1 MCNRHPI
8 ALRPAPV
15 TVSSVAFS
23 NSPDFTAGLNAAQ
36 AEAVSYAEGPM
47 LVLAGP
53 GSGKTRV
60 LTHRIARL
68 VTSGVPAHRI
78 LAVTFTNKAAHEM
91 RLRLGGDRD
100 EKTGLAPDAVEFSR
114 LDGRSPRPGLL
125 PSGLLVPSSISTFHS
140 CCLRTLRLNAVAA
153 GLPRGFSVFDVADSL
168 RVIQANES
176 GLEKREVQALFEAI
190 SALRNLGV
198 LSAQE
203 LLEPEAS
210 PVIDGLRFDLGD
222 VEFFASQ
229 WERYQVRMLELGAL
243 DFDDLLVKTLQLLR
257 SPVGAHIGAYY
268 DAFLVDEFQ
277 DTNIVQFEILH
288 RLALDRGTIRDVCVV
303 GDPEQAIFGWRGGS
317 AEMMD
322 RFVEVFDPV
331 KVVELG
337 ENYRSTG
344 SIVETS
350 QRILDASSAKFKIK
364 LSTNNPLGAKPRV
377 YVCED
382 SEDEAE
388 RAAAAVKAHVDRGE
402 SSAVLVRTK
411 AQTRPFEVAF
421 ARLRIVH
428 NVVGATR
435 FVDRSE
441 VKDALAY
448 LHVVANPKND
458 PAFERAVISPRRGLG
473 EGAIEKLRVVSP
485 AASLREKLADTG
497 SLSAL
502 STSVR
507 GKFTAFA
514 ELLDDVESAARLSPY
529 EALRVVLDG
538 GLRDSFSDDPDRV
551 ANLDELLAAA
561 KSFGAPVS
569 DSAEHLAD
577 FLALYSL
584 SASTD
589 DVSPRRAAKAVII
602 TAHAAK
608 GNEFDHVWIAGLDED
623 VFPHLFAS
631 SPDEAEE
638 ERRLLYVAASRPR
651 TTLTVSHRA
660 RRIAAGRWQDSRPSP
675 FLAFFTG
682 TYRHDPRPEAA
693 LRADVVRLTPDEVKP
708 GTVVLHDVFGSG
720 TVLTSAGSV
729 VEICFDAPAKVRKID
744 LAFAPL
750 RLA

>member
-1 MCNRHPI
+1 M
-8 ALRPAPV
+8 AL
-15 TVSSVAFS
+15 S
-23 NSPDFTAGLNAAQ
+23 NSPDFTAGLNTAQ
-36 AEAVSYAEGPM
+36 AEAVSYDGGPM

-68 VTSGVPAHRI
+68 VASGVPAHRI
-78 LAVTFTNKAAHEM
+78 LAATFTNKAAHEM

-100 EKTGLAPDAVEFSR
+100 EKTGLAPDAAEFA
-114 LDGRSPRPGLL
+114 LLYGRAPRSGLL

-140 CCLRTLRLNAVAA
+140 CCLRTLRLNADAA

-198 LSAQE
+198 LSPQE
-203 LLEPEAS
+203 LLEPAAS
-210 PVIDGLRFDLGD
+210 PVLEGLRFDLGD

-243 DFDDLLVKTLQLLR
+243 DFDDLLVKMLQFLR
-257 SPVGAHIGAYY
+257 SPAGSHVGAYY

-277 DTNIVQFEILH
+277 DTNVVQFEIL
-288 RLALDRGTIRDVCVV
+288 RLLVGDAAATRDVCVV

-322 RFVEVFDPV
+322 RFVERFDPV

-337 ENYRSTG
+337 ENYRSSG
-344 SIVETS
+344 AIVETA
-350 QRILDASSAKFKIK
+350 QRILDASSAKLKIK
-364 LSTNNPLGAKPRV
+364 LFTENPYGEKPRV
-377 YVCED
+377 RVCDD
-382 SEDEAE
+382 SDDEAE

-421 ARLRIVH
+421 AGLGIAH

-448 LHVVANPKND
+448 LHVVSNPKND
-458 PAFERAVISPRRGLG
+458 PAFERAIVSPRRGLG
-473 EGAIEKLRVVSP
+473 EGAIEKLRAVSS
-485 AASLREKLADTG
+485 AASLREKLADTA
-497 SLSAL
+497 SLAALSA
-502 STSVR
+502 SVR
-507 GKFTAFA
+507 AKFAAFA
-514 ELLDDVESAARLSPY
+514 ELLDDVESAARVSPY

-538 GLRDSFSDDPDRV
+538 GLRTSFSDDPDRV

-561 KSFGAPVS
+561 KTFGAPA
-569 DSAEHLAD
+569 DDPAGHLAD
-577 FLALYSL
+577 FLARYSL

-589 DVSPRRAAKAVII
+589 DSFSSSRRGAKAVII

-608 GNEFDHVWIAGLDED
+608 GNEFDHVWIAGLDQD

-651 TTLTVSHRA
+651 KTLTVSHRA
-660 RRIAAGRWQDSRPSP
+660 RRIAGGRWQDSRPSP
-675 FLAFFTG
+675 FVAFFTG
-682 TYRHDPRPEAA
+682 TYRHDPHPAA
-693 LRADVVRLTPDEVKP
+693 TVRADVVRLTPDEVSP
-708 GTVVLHDVFGSG
+708 GTMVHHDVFGAG
-720 TVLTSAGSV
+720 TVVASAGSV
-729 VEICFDAPAKVRKID
+729 VKIRFDAPAKERTID

>member
-1 MCNRHPI
+1 M
-8 ALRPAPV
+8 AL
-15 TVSSVAFS
+15 S
-23 NSPDFTAGLNAAQ
+23 NSPDFTTGLNAAQ

-68 VTSGVPAHRI
+68 VASGVPAHRI
-78 LAVTFTNKAAHEM
+78 LAMTFTNKAAHEM

-100 EKTGLAPDAVEFSR
+100 EKTGLAPDAKEFSR
-114 LDGRSPRPGLL
+114 LYGRSPRSGLL

-140 CCLRTLRLNAVAA
+140 CCLRTLRLNADAA

-210 PVIDGLRFDLGD
+210 PVIEGLRFDLGD

-257 SPVGAHIGAYY
+257 SPAGAHIGAYY

-277 DTNIVQFEILH
+277 DTNVVQFEILH
-288 RLALDRGTIRDVCVV
+288 RLALDRTTTRDVCVV

-350 QRILDASSAKFKIK
+350 QRILDASSAKLKIK
-364 LSTNNPLGAKPRV
+364 LFTSNPRGDKPRV

-382 SEDEAE
+382 SDDEAE

-421 ARLRIVH
+421 ARLRIIH

-458 PAFERAVISPRRGLG
+458 PAFERAVVSPRRGLG
-473 EGAIEKLRVVSP
+473 EGAIDKLRLVSS
-485 AASLREKLADTG
+485 AASLREKLADTAALA
-497 SLSAL
+497 SL

-514 ELLDDVESAARLSPY
+514 ELLDDVESAARVSPY

-538 GLRDSFSDDPDRV
+538 GLRASFSDDPDRV

-569 DSAEHLAD
+569 DPAEHLSE

-589 DVSPRRAAKAVII
+589 EVSSPSRRAAKAVII

-608 GNEFDHVWIAGLDED
+608 GNEFDHVWIAGLDQD

-675 FLAFFTG
+675 FVAFFTG

-693 LRADVVRLTPDEVKP
+693 VRADAVRLTPDEVKP
-708 GTVVLHDVFGSG
+708 GTIVLHDVFGPG
-720 TVLTSAGSV
+720 TVVASAGSV
-729 VEICFDAPAKVRKID
+729 VKIRFDAPAKERTID

>member
-1 MCNRHPI
+1 M
-8 ALRPAPV
+8 AL
-15 TVSSVAFS
+15 S

-36 AEAVSYAEGPM
+36 AAAVSYDGGPM

-68 VTSGVPAHRI
+68 VASGVPAHRV
-78 LAVTFTNKAAHEM
+78 LAMTFTNKAAHEM

-100 EKTGLAPDAVEFSR
+100 EKTGLAPDAAEFSR
-114 LDGRSPRPGLL
+114 AYGRTPRPGLL
-125 PSGLLVPSSISTFHS
+125 PSGLLVPASISTFHS
-140 CCLRTLRLNAVAA
+140 CCLRTLRLNADAA

-168 RVIQANES
+168 RVIKANES

-198 LSAQE
+198 LSPQE
-203 LLEPEAS
+203 LLEPVSA
-210 PVIDGLRFDLGD
+210 PVVEGLRFDLGD

-229 WERYQVRMLELGAL
+229 WERYQARMRELGAL
-243 DFDDLLVKTLQLLR
+243 DFDDLLVKMLQLLR
-257 SPVGAHIGAYY
+257 SPAGAHIGSYY

-277 DTNIVQFEILH
+277 DTNVVQFEILRLLAGD
-288 RLALDRGTIRDVCVV
+288 RLAARDVCVV

-331 KVVELG
+331 KVIELG
-337 ENYRSTG
+337 ENYRSTD
-344 SIVETS
+344 SIVKTS
-350 QRILDASSAKFKIK
+350 QRILDASSAKLKIK
-364 LSTNNPLGAKPRV
+364 LFTSNPRGDKPRV
-377 YVCED
+377 LVCDD
-382 SEDEAE
+382 SDDEAE

-402 SSAVLVRTK
+402 STAVLVRTK

-421 ARLRIVH
+421 ARLRIAH

-448 LHVVANPKND
+448 LHVVSNPKND
-458 PAFERAVISPRRGLG
+458 PAFERAVVSPRRGLG
-473 EGAIEKLRVVSP
+473 EGAIEKLRTASP
-485 AASLREKLADTG
+485 ASSLREKLADTTALAA
-497 SLSAL
+497 LSA
-502 STSVR
+502 SVR
-507 GKFTAFA
+507 GKFAAFA
-514 ELLDDVESAARLSPY
+514 ELLDNVESAARVSPY

-538 GLRDSFSDDPDRV
+538 GLRASFSDDQDRV

-561 KSFGAPVS
+561 KSFGPPQGDPS
-569 DSAEHLAD
+569 DHLAD

-589 DVSPRRAAKAVII
+589 EVHAPARRSAKAVII

-608 GNEFDHVWIAGLDED
+608 GNEFDHVWIAGLDQD
-623 VFPHLFAS
+623 VFPHLYAS
-631 SPDEAEE
+631 RPDEAEE

-651 TTLTVSHRA
+651 KTLTVSHRA
-660 RRIAAGRWQDSRPSP
+660 RRIAGGRWQDSRPSP
-675 FLAFFTG
+675 FVAFFTG
-682 TYRHDPRPEAA
+682 TYRYNPPTEPAV
-693 LRADVVRLTPDEVKP
+693 RANVARLTPDEVTP
-708 GTVVLHDVFGSG
+708 GTVVHHDVFGSG
-720 TVLTSAGSV
+720 TVIASAGSV
-729 VEICFDAPAKVRKID
+729 VKIRFDAPSKERTID

-750 RLA
+750 RLV